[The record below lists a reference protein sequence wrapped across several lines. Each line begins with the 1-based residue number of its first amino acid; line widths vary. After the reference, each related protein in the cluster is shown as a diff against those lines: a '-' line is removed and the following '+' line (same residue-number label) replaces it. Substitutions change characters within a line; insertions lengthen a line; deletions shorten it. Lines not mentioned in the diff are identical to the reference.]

1 MYNQIHEMYELIV
14 PIILNNDASTLSQ
27 VRECENRIDD
37 MRKEMIADHIKR
49 LNEGSCQPQSSGVFI
64 NLVSN
69 LERIG
74 DHLNYMTQIVDTKMN
89 RLNA

>member
-1 MYNQIHEMYELIV
+1 
-14 PIILNNDASTLSQ
+14 
-27 VRECENRIDD
+27 